1 MENRYNYNNL
11 LHLFIQEL
19 SAENSSV
26 YNRCSS
32 PWLSSYLVLAL
43 AINDSQV
50 YFYLGKQSYLVL
62 AVAINDLRSV

>member
-32 PWLSSYLVLAL
+32 PWLSMKIAKGKDPRRVNTELHSSWSR
-43 AINDSQV
+43 I
-50 YFYLGKQSYLVL
+50 YLGS
-62 AVAINDLRSV
+62 